1 MPAPN
6 SNTDWLANPI
16 YDDRVGLDSPTYQEP
31 PILPQPPI
39 RATAQNNDVA
49 KGGNNNDSQGSGRTI
64 GFGGN
69 NIIPQPKRT
78 ILPPI
83 SGNISV
89 GAAAQTPTLLYVL
102 LAVVAIFIFRKPIK
116 RRR

>member
-6 SNTDWLANPI
+6 SNTDWVANPR
-16 YDDRVGLDSPTYQEP
+16 YDDRVGIDSPTYQES

-39 RATAQNNDVA
+39 RATQQNNDVA
-49 KGGNNNDSQGSGRTI
+49 KGGNNNDTQGSGRTI
-64 GFGGN
+64 GFGGA
-69 NIIPQPKRT
+69 NIRPPAQRN

-89 GAAAQTPTLLYVL
+89 GAAAQNPTLLYVL

>member
-6 SNTDWLANPI
+6 SNTDWMANPI
-16 YDDRVGLDSPTYQEP
+16 YDDRLGLDSPTYQEP
-31 PILPQPPI
+31 PVLPEPPI
-39 RATAQNNDVA
+39 TATQQNNDVMN
-49 KGGNNNDSQGSGRTI
+49 GGNNDSQGSGRTI

-69 NIIPQPKRT
+69 NVRPQPKRT

-89 GAAAQTPTLLYVL
+89 GGAAQNTTLLYVL

>member
-6 SNTDWLANPI
+6 SNTDWMSNPI
-16 YDDRVGLDSPTYQEP
+16 YDERVGYNSPTYQEP
-31 PILPQPPI
+31 PVLPEPPI
-39 RATAQNNDVA
+39 SATQQNNDVA
-49 KGGNNNDSQGSGRTI
+49 GGGNNNDTQGSGRTI
-64 GFGGN
+64 GFGGSN
-69 NIIPQPKRT
+69 VRPAPKRT

-89 GAAAQTPTLLYVL
+89 GASSQTPNLTLILA
-102 LAVVAIFIFRKPIK
+102 AVVAIFIFRKPIN